1 MVSFEE
7 QNYAELLYTPLTT
20 ISHSDDKIGTLPV
33 DLLFDQIDQKTL
45 QDRIL
50 LPTKLIVR
58 DSAKNI
64 NT

>member
-1 MVSFEE
+1 ML
-7 QNYAELLYTPLTT
+7 NYLYTPLTT
-20 ISHSDDKIGTLPV
+20 ISHSDDKIGALPV

-45 QDRIL
+45 HDRIL